1 MALKELYARSG
12 GHPTVFETE
21 EEFDDPVWFV
31 KGKGIWMVSE
41 QKISG
46 EKERQGT
53 IEVKKTLNST

>member
-1 MALKELYARSG
+1 M
-12 GHPTVFETE
+12 FETE
-21 EEFDDPVWFV
+21 EEFDGPVWFV